1 MGTSKKVF
9 WRHEVSDG
17 VYEESGESDGTSASI
32 EEAFIFKL
40 GNVLGG
46 RNEVVKSPVIELLKF
61 MDMTLEKEEAEA
73 EHEKAKMY
81 IQYLANVFSQ
91 KQEGK
96 DPQLEK
102 ARKEFENMLRP
113 NTRKQVEKKEYEW
126 DFDPSALIE

>member
-1 MGTSKKVF
+1 
-9 WRHEVSDG
+9 
-17 VYEESGESDGTSASI
+17 
-32 EEAFIFKL
+32 
-40 GNVLGG
+40 
-46 RNEVVKSPVIELLKF
+46 